1 MSFLSLKRSFL
12 WEVRSDLSTVCHC
25 AVPKIQGHTL
35 HREPRAGFS
44 PVLSCSGLRVHPG
57 FFHPDTALCL
67 QPRVHSGDTRASA
80 LTMPRLG
87 FYQPCLHW
95 SLTAVFLVA
104 PLTPA
109 AAHGVSRASTSSS
122 VGFPFMDLL
131 FLYGPVSCGLE
142 AIRKSAH
149 PPLIVP
155 ETLEAPQHLTAV
167 QVVAGPLLKL
177 DVEIK
182 ATLCETLS

>member
-67 QPRVHSGDTRASA
+67 QPRVLSGDTRASA
-80 LTMPRLG
+80 LTMPCLG

-131 FLYGPVSCGLE
+131 FLCGPVSCGHQE
-142 AIRKSAH
+142 VCTPNTYCARNSGG
-149 PPLIVP
+149 
-155 ETLEAPQHLTAV
+155 TQHLTAV